1 MFLLTMSTN
10 NTKTIDDDEITMIW
24 KSMDMEGKIK

>member
-10 NTKTIDDDEITMIW
+10 NTKTIDDDEITMVW